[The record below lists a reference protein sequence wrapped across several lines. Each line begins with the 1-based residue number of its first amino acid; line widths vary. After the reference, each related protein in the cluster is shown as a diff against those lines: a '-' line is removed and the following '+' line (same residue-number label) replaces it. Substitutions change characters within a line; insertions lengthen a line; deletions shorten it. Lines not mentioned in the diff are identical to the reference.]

1 MSWIQTASGRR
12 FDLAAPEAA
21 MVDFD
26 TDVPDALARIARFT
40 GHIGAGPYSVA
51 QHSVHCCDVVLTET
65 GDPLAAAYALLH
77 DAHEAY
83 IGDWSTPLKQAIEM
97 RAEIDGGANE
107 ADLAM
112 DALRRLEHG
121 VVEAVHAAAGLPL
134 PTNLHKMIVKD
145 IDYRMLHAERRQ
157 LLDTKLR
164 PSQAWWYDG
173 TPEEPRPIRS
183 LGALGVWPWPYA
195 ADRFR
200 TRFRDILP
208 KARQMLARR
217 AAAGPLHRR
226 RAP

>member
-12 FDLAAPEAA
+12 FDLATPQSA

-40 GHIGAGPYSVA
+40 GHIGGGPYSVA
-51 QHSVHCCDVVLTET
+51 QHSVHCCDVVLAET

-83 IGDWSTPLKQAIEM
+83 IGDWSTPLKHAIS
-97 RAEIDGGANE
+97 ATADAIDETGATRRTVE
-107 ADLAM
+107 STLAVM
-112 DALRRLEHG
+112 ERR
-121 VVEAVHAAAGLPL
+121 VVSAILGAAGLPE
-134 PTNLHKMIVKD
+134 PGYGHRSIVKD

-173 TPEEPRPIRS
+173 TPEQPRPIRS

-208 KARQMLARR
+208 KARQMLAQRG
-217 AAAGPLHRR
+217 AA
-226 RAP
+226 